1 MLVVSDVGRLRP
13 HTTSTAAADTLS
25 YIVSVGSR
33 TVNCGTDGC
42 LGSLAV
48 FCECSVF
55 FCVMFS
61 LRDLADKT
69 RALRLDRWDGCV
81 EECRL

>member
-13 HTTSTAAADTLS
+13 HTASTVAADTLS

-33 TVNCGTDGC
+33 AVCCGTDGR
-42 LGSLAV
+42 LNSLAV

-55 FCVMFS
+55 LCVTFS
-61 LRDLADKT
+61 LRDRADISG
-69 RALRLDRWDGCV
+69 ALRLDRSDGCV